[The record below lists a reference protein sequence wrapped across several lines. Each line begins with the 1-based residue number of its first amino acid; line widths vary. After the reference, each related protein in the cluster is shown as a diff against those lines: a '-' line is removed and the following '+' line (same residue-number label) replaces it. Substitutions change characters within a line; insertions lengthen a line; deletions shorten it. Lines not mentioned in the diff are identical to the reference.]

1 MTPVRRRLL
10 YLVLVVVVVIGLGV
24 GAVFSPFLAVD
35 RVVVVGADGREVEVL
50 DKADIKIGTP
60 LLIGSISGAT
70 ERVAELS
77 WVADARLDKK
87 LPGTA
92 RIIVKKRVPV
102 AFVKGPDGAIG
113 LVDASGIVIET
124 AAAAPVG
131 IPEIKTPGPVPA
143 VGAVVD
149 APEAAKV
156 AAALGPLAA
165 RVAYLVVVDKMVT
178 LYLTTGPE
186 VRFGGLDRLGE
197 KVRATEATLGAIGTS
212 GFNYLDVRVPSGP
225 VTG

>member
-1 MTPVRRRLL
+1 MTHVRRRLL

-35 RVVVVGADGREVEVL
+35 RVVVVGADGQEVEVL

-60 LLIGSISGAT
+60 LLIGSISGAA

-77 WVADARLDKK
+77 WVADAHLDKK

-102 AFVKGPDGAIG
+102 AFVKGPDGTIG

-124 AAAAPVG
+124 AAAVPVG
-131 IPEIKTPGPVPA
+131 IPEIKTPGPVPT
-143 VGAVVD
+143 VGAIVD
-149 APEAAKV
+149 VAAAKV
-156 AAALGPLAA
+156 AATLGPLAA
-165 RVAYLVVVDKMVT
+165 RVAYLVVVDKMAT

-197 KVRATEATLGAIGTS
+197 KVRAAEATLGAIGTS